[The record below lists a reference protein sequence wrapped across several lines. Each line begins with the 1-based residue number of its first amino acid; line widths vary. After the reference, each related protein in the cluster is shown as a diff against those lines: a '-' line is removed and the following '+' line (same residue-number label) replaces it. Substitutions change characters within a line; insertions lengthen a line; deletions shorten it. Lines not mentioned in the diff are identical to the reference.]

1 MISDSRPKPVQTPP
15 IKSSAHNEPHPSAFF
30 YVIVQIQMNLCYA
43 MEFDEIV
50 MVELNVFQIRER
62 KKKNPGLPFFPG
74 PTFFPGHSSLVSHS
88 LWDRQETKRVGRF
101 VLVEYGPSNNLPSV
115 SIR

>member
-50 MVELNVFQIRER
+50 MVELNLFQIRER
-62 KKKNPGLPFFPG
+62 KKKNPGLNHILYGTGRKQNEWAASYSSNMVP
-74 PTFFPGHSSLVSHS
+74 PTICHLFQL
-88 LWDRQETKRVGRF
+88 DNK
-101 VLVEYGPSNNLPSV
+101 
-115 SIR
+115 